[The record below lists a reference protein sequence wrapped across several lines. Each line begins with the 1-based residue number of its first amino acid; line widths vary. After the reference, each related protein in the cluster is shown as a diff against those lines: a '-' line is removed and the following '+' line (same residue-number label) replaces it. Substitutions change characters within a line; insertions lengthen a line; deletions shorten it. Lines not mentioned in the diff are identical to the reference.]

1 MLAPYRVLDLTDG
14 DGWLAG
20 FLIAQ
25 LGASVTLV
33 EPSGGWPRDDRF
45 AAYNR
50 GKRSVVAAETD
61 LAALA
66 ADADVVLDN
75 GAWPVDLV
83 AWRAADPTLIT
94 VSVTPFGSTGPKAG
108 WRATDLILWASS
120 GQMAVTG
127 DRDRPPVRTTV
138 PQAWAHG
145 SADAAVGALV
155 ALHERQQSGLGQHVD
170 CSVQQS
176 VALASLPAGFHA
188 PVGIAPAR
196 REAGGLEF
204 LGTRLRWIFPAIDG
218 YALMSVSFGA
228 MIGPFQRR
236 LMEWVCEEGF
246 CDEATR
252 DKDWVGYGMQLFTGA
267 EPTSELDRVLECIG
281 AFVATRT
288 KAQLLEGALARKLLV
303 APVSDT
309 ADVMASPQLAS
320 RGYWDEIDG
329 VRYPGRMVR
338 ASATPLAPLPAAP
351 ASPGAAGP
359 GPALARPPLPAR
371 SGVDQLPFAGLKV
384 LDLAWVAAAPLATRL
399 LAYWGATV
407 VRVESLL
414 RPDLTR
420 GALGHR
426 DDIAEAENAIT
437 WQLANAGKLG
447 LALNLT
453 VPEARDVVRDLARW
467 ADVAVE
473 SFSPGA
479 AGALGFGY
487 DDLAVLNPSIVMVS
501 SCLMGQDGPLA
512 SFAGFGNLAASVAG
526 FFDVT
531 GWPDRPPAGPYMA
544 YTDYVAPRF
553 TMCALMAALD
563 HRRRTGQGQYLDFSQ
578 AEAATH
584 FLAPALL
591 AYQRTGKVVSR
602 DGNRDPQWVPHALYP
617 ALGEDGWVAIVCR
630 CDDEWRSLAT
640 EMRRLDLAGLNT
652 AERRARE
659 AELDE
664 LIGGWTARQD
674 PTGVQ
679 YRLQAMGVPAHAMVN
694 SGVLIADAQLAHRGH
709 FVWRPH
715 PYSRQSLVDTPAM
728 QLSRTPGDYA
738 WGGPTAGQHVS
749 EVLAGILG
757 YDEDRITELAVAGA
771 LE

>member
-1 MLAPYRVLDLTDG
+1 MLAPYRVLDLTDT

-20 FLIAQ
+20 FLLAQ
-25 LGASVTLV
+25 LGAAVTLA
-33 EPSGGWPRDDRF
+33 EPEGGWPRDDRF

-50 GKRSVVAAETD
+50 GKSSVVAGAAE
-61 LAALA
+61 LSALA
-66 ADADVVLDN
+66 ADADVVLHN
-75 GAWPVDLV
+75 GAWPVDL
-83 AWRAADPTLIT
+83 AALGAANPTLVT
-94 VSVTPFGSTGPKAG
+94 VSITPFGSTGPKAD
-108 WRATDLILWASS
+108 WKATDLILWAAS

-155 ALHERQQSGLGQHVD
+155 ALHERERSGLGQHVD

-176 VALASLPAGFHA
+176 VVLASLPAGFHG
-188 PVGIAPAR
+188 PVGIAPQR

-204 LGTRLRWIFPAIDG
+204 LGTRLRWIYPAIDG
-218 YALMSVSFGA
+218 YVLMSVSFGA

-252 DKDWVGYGMQLFTGA
+252 DKNWVDYGTQLYTGA
-267 EPTSELDRVLECIG
+267 EPTSELDRVLDCIG
-281 AFVATRT
+281 AFVATKT

-303 APVSDT
+303 APVSDS
-309 ADVMASPQLAS
+309 ADVMASPQLAA

-351 ASPGAAGP
+351 ATPGLGR
-359 GPALARPPLPAR
+359 PAPARPLLPAPSD
-371 SGVDQLPFAGLKV
+371 SGELPFAGLKV

-487 DDLAVLNPSIVMVS
+487 EDLAALNPSIVMVS

-512 SFAGFGNLAASVAG
+512 TFAGFGNLAASIAG

-553 TMCALMAALD
+553 TMCSLLAALD

-591 AYQRTGKVVSR
+591 EYQRTGQVVTR
-602 DGNRDPQWVPHALYP
+602 DGNRDPRFVPHALYP

-630 CDDEWRSLAT
+630 NDDEWWSLAT
-640 EMRRLDLAGLNT
+640 EMRRPELAGLTT
-652 AERRARE
+652 AERRERE

-664 LIGGWTARQD
+664 VIGAWTARQD
-674 PTGVQ
+674 PTGLH
-679 YRLQAMGVPAHAMVN
+679 YRLQAMGVPAHRMVN
-694 SGVLIADAQLAHRGH
+694 TGELIGDAQLAHRGH

-715 PYSRQSLVDTPAM
+715 PYSRHSLVDTPPM
-728 QLSRTPGDYA
+728 QLARTPGAYG

-757 YDEDRITELAVAGA
+757 YDEDRITDLAIAGA